1 SSSYIDIKHADCN
14 GDGIVDMNDTIAVN
28 QNYSSM
34 LGNRMPAPTN
44 QKSNDP
50 DFYITT
56 SSNSFMPGDTVVF
69 NVMLGD
75 VNNPINNL
83 YGIAY
88 NLLINNTNFVQPNSL
103 EVNFNNNWLISDT
116 TNSLNHFK
124 YFDQTG
130 NLDLVST
137 RINQSDTSGYGKIAE
152 FQFVLSNSITSTD
165 TLVIDILYYTGID
178 VQENYPFFNN
188 SQSLEIGLNT
198 IY

>member
-1 SSSYIDIKHADCN
+1 SSD
-14 GDGIVDMNDTIAVN
+14 
-28 QNYSSM
+28 
-34 LGNRMPAPTN
+34 L
-44 QKSNDP
+44 
-50 DFYITT
+50 
-56 SSNSFMPGDTVVF
+56 
-69 NVMLGD
+69 
-75 VNNPINNL
+75 
-83 YGIAY
+83 
-88 NLLINNTNFVQPNSL
+88 LLINNTNFVQPNSL

-198 IY
+198 IYTPQPLSSFITSQTNVICNGDSS